1 MAKLVLQLERLT
13 CPSCIKK
20 IENALKRTE
29 GIDSAKVLFMTSK
42 ARVEFDESII
52 DENKIEKTIEKLGYK
67 VLSVNNRE
75 WRYG

>member
-20 IENALKRTE
+20 IENALIRTE

-42 ARVEFDESII
+42 VRVEFDESKI
-52 DENKIEKTIEKLGYK
+52 DDSKIEEAIESLGYK

-75 WRYG
+75 